1 MPPKKKAAP
10 DVPETEVD
18 ALLEACRTLVAVS
31 VRSLSVVADQVDLV
45 ELRILVVIASHGSV
59 SLGAVAEATGI
70 TMSKASRTCDRLVAR
85 NLVARADDPSDRR
98 SLRLTLTPAGQR
110 VVRRVT
116 DARRAALAPLVA
128 DMPAQRRA
136 ALVDLL
142 REFTAGSEPANR
154 DLWAMG
160 WAT

>member
-1 MPPKKKAAP
+1 MPTKKKLSIGVS
-10 DVPETEVD
+10 DQEID
-18 ALLEACRTLVAVS
+18 ALLDACRSLVAIS
-31 VRSLSVVADQVDLV
+31 VRSLAAVADQVDIV
-45 ELRILVVIASHGSV
+45 ELRILVVIASRGSV

-85 NLVARADDPSDRR
+85 KLVARADDPADRR
-98 SLRLTLTPAGQR
+98 SLRLTLTPTGQR

-116 DARRAALAPLVA
+116 DARRAALAPLLA
-128 DMPAQRRA
+128 QMPADRRA
-136 ALVDLL
+136 VLVDVL
-142 REFTAGSEPANR
+142 REFASHSQPAHR